1 MASRIPATR
10 LLIAACVLILFAAM
24 VVEAPDASLRI
35 LWRFAALSFD
45 NPSTQAF
52 DELTSESAS
61 LSIEIGARD
70 FTRLIMS
77 MSLAPAGEPQ
87 RLVSPA
93 LCSGITRSPPAV

>member
-1 MASRIPATR
+1 VSSRTR
-10 LLIAACVLILFAAM
+10 FLIAACVLILFAAM

-61 LSIEIGARD
+61 VSIEIQARD
-70 FTRLIMS
+70 FTRLVALAR
-77 MSLAPAGEPQ
+77 LAPVCGPQ